1 MAVGI
6 VDEMVNVQRW
16 SRENR
21 LTLNLKKKQ
30 GIIFRRPSKGN
41 LKLPT
46 PLQDVERVERVT
58 LIGIHTTSTLSA
70 TDHVNLILSQAN
82 QGLYLLSI
90 DSNLLACPLMQ

>member
-21 LTLNLKKKQ
+21 LTLNLKKQ

-46 PLQDVERVERVT
+46 PLQDVERVERIT

-70 TDHVNLILSQAN
+70 TDHVNLIWSQAN
-82 QGLYLLSI
+82 QRLYLLSI
-90 DSNLLACPLMQ
+90 DSNLLACPLII